1 MGCHWN
7 ECLVGPVPL
16 VIGPGIGISTGW
28 GRVVVG
34 SASAERDALYLPDQ
48 GKKAYFRTGRS
59 RTTPSL
65 FPCSYGQPLDG

>member
-1 MGCHWN
+1 MGCRN

-16 VIGPGIGISTGW
+16 VIGPGIGISTLW

-48 GKKAYFRTGRS
+48 GKKAYLRTGRS
-59 RTTPSL
+59 RTRYRLPSFL
-65 FPCSYGQPLDG
+65 ARMASH